1 MNSVVTLDDL
11 HTDIA
16 LRKRTAHPVGGVS
29 LIVGKGESLGIV
41 GESGCGKTMTALS
54 IMRLLPPG
62 GCVTRGSI
70 TRGDTD
76 LATLDEAG
84 MRKIRGNRIGMI
96 FQDQM
101 TSLNPCMTIGDQV
114 AETVLLHR
122 EVTRA
127 QARERAAEVLDLVG
141 LPRAKERLDSYPH
154 LLSGGMRQRVV
165 IAMALA
171 CEPELL
177 IADEPTTAL
186 DATIQKQILELIDE
200 LRSRL
205 GMAVILVT
213 HDLGV
218 IAGHPDRVAV
228 MYAGKIVETSSTR
241 ELFANPRHPYTEALF
256 RALPEN
262 VDSDRRLYAIPGL
275 PPDLS
280 NPPQGC
286 RFAARCAYAT
296 EECRAQEPELTGNG
310 HPFACFHPL
319 GAKEQATPNPHTP
332 LAVAT
337 DASVLLEVRNLVRT
351 FPVTSNGVLQRKI
364 GAISAVADVSFTV
377 HTGETFGLVGE
388 SGCGKS
394 TIGRLLVAADTP
406 TSGSITFDG
415 AEISGKSNRE
425 LRKYRRDF
433 QLMFQDPY
441 ASLDPRMRVRSI
453 LREPLAIQ
461 HRGSAV
467 EQEKAITKL
476 LDEVG
481 LAGAALDKY
490 PHEFSG
496 GQRQRIGLARA
507 LALRPK
513 LIVADEPVSALDVS
527 VQAQILN
534 LMREL
539 QREHQLTYVFISHD
553 LSVVRYV
560 STTIGVMYLGKLVEI
575 GLAEQVYTSPA
586 HPYTRGL
593 IDTIPLSDPERE
605 QRKDNAGVRGE
616 LPSAMNPP
624 SGCRFRTRC
633 PLATEKCAAEEPSM
647 RQFSGQGHQ
656 AACHYPLQRPMEVTG
671 TAQPPRSGPRP
682 GA

>member
-1 MNSVVTLDDL
+1 MNPVVTLDDL

-16 LRKRTAHPVGGVS
+16 LRKGTAHPVSGVS
-29 LIVGKGESLGIV
+29 LTVGKGESLGIV

-54 IMRLLPPG
+54 IIRLLPPG
-62 GCVTRGSI
+62 GRVARGSI
-70 TRGDTD
+70 TLGDTD

-84 MRKIRGNRIGMI
+84 MRKVRGNRVGMI
-96 FQDQM
+96 FQDPM

-114 AETVLLHR
+114 SETVLLHR
-122 EVTRA
+122 DVTRA

-200 LRSRL
+200 LRGRL

-218 IAGHPDRVAV
+218 IAGYTDRVAV

-241 ELFANPRHPYTEALF
+241 ELFDNPRHPYTEALF

-262 VDSDRRLYAIPGL
+262 VDADRRLYAIPGL

-296 EECRAQEPELTGNG
+296 EECRAQEPELTGDG

-319 GAKEQATPNPHTP
+319 GAKEQATPNPHTQ
-332 LAVAT
+332 LAVT
-337 DASVLLEVRNLVRT
+337 EEASPLLEVRNLVRT

-364 GAISAVADVSFTV
+364 GAVSAVADVSFTV

-415 AEISGKSNRE
+415 TQISGKSSRE

-461 HRGSAV
+461 HRGSAS
-467 EQEKAITKL
+467 EQETAIAKL

-481 LAGAALDKY
+481 LSGAALDKY

-534 LMREL
+534 LMRDL

-575 GLAEQVYTSPA
+575 GPAEQVYTSPA

-593 IDTIPLSDPERE
+593 IDTIPLADPERE
-605 QRKDNAGVRGE
+605 GRKDSAGVRGE

-633 PLATEKCAAEEPSM
+633 PLATEKCAAEEPLM
-647 RQFSGQGHQ
+647 RQFSDQGHE
-656 AACHYPLQRPMEVTG
+656 AACHYPLQPPASR
-671 TAQPPRSGPRP
+671 PRSGT
-682 GA
+682 

>member
-1 MNSVVTLDDL
+1 MEPVVELIDL

-16 LRKRTAHPVGGVS
+16 MRKGTAHPVGGVS
-29 LIVGKGESLGIV
+29 LTVGKGETLGIV

-54 IMRLLPPG
+54 IMRLLPNG
-62 GCVTRGSI
+62 GRIAGGSI
-70 TRGDTD
+70 RFGDLD
-76 LATLDEAG
+76 LATADDEV
-84 MRKIRGNRIGMI
+84 MRTVRGNRIGMI
-96 FQDQM
+96 FQDPM
-101 TSLNPCMTIGDQV
+101 TSLNPCLTIGDQV
-114 AETVLLHR
+114 AETVRLHR
-122 EVTRA
+122 DVTRA
-127 QARERAAEVLDLVG
+127 QARERAREVLDLVG
-141 LPRAKERLDSYPH
+141 LPRAAERLDSYPH

-186 DATIQKQILELIDE
+186 DVTIQKQILELIDE
-200 LRSRL
+200 LRARL
-205 GMAVILVT
+205 GMGVILVT

-218 IAGHPDRVAV
+218 VAGHTDRVAV
-228 MYAGKIVETSSTR
+228 MYAGKVVETSGTR
-241 ELFANPRHPYTEALF
+241 ELFDNPRHPYTEALF

-262 VDSDRRLYAIPGL
+262 VDHEHRLYAIPGL

-280 NPPQGC
+280 DPPKGC
-286 RFAARCAYAT
+286 RFAPRCTYAT
-296 EECRAQEPELTGNG
+296 DECRDAEPELTTDG

-319 GAKEQATPNPHTP
+319 GAKERRAANPVTDPVDATPSKP
-332 LAVAT
+332 
-337 DASVLLEVRNLVRT
+337 LLEVRNLVRD
-351 FPVTSNGVLQRKI
+351 FPVTAKGVLQRKV
-364 GAISAVADVSFTV
+364 GAVSAVADVTFTV
-377 HTGETFGLVGE
+377 RAGETFGLVGE

-415 AEISGKSNRE
+415 TEITGKSDRALRE
-425 LRKYRRDF
+425 RRRDF

-453 LREPLAIQ
+453 LREPLVIQ
-461 HRGSAV
+461 HRGSAK
-467 EQEKAITKL
+467 EQEQAVGEL

-481 LAGAALDKY
+481 LARTALEKY

-534 LMREL
+534 LMRDL
-539 QREHQLTYVFISHD
+539 QVEHDLTYVFISHD
-553 LSVVRYV
+553 LSVVRYIA
-560 STTIGVMYLGKLVEI
+560 STIGVMYLGKLVEV
-575 GLAEQVYTSPA
+575 GPAEQVYTSPV

-593 IDTIPLSDPERE
+593 IDTIPLPDPTRE
-605 QRKDNAGVRGE
+605 HQKAHEGVRGE
-616 LPSAMNPP
+616 LPSAMDPP

-633 PLATEKCAAEEPSM
+633 PLATDRCAAEEPLM
-647 RQFSGQGHQ
+647 VKFDELGHQ
-656 AACHYPLQRPMEVTG
+656 AACHHPLQ
-671 TAQPPRSGPRP
+671 QPLPVPAVRAS
-682 GA
+682 